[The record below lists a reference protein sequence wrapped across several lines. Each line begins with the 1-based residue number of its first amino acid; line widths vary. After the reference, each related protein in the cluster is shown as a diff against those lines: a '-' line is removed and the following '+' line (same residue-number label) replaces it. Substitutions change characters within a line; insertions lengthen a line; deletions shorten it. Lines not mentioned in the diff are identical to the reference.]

1 MTTSYFN
8 RDSEKFLLDSYTGK
22 GGYLPASYNNAVNA
36 NGSYLLRH
44 LRESDTKYANRC
56 QAAVYPNYIKKII
69 NAVIGFLWKNEPI
82 RDFDEEI
89 YRQFLSNANG
99 GGKSLNYLLT
109 SYQRLAL
116 IIGTVYIIV
125 DKPNITATSRADERL
140 PYITMRKPSQLVDE
154 EHDVYGQWTYIVFSE
169 EAEEDQI
176 VYRHFYRDG
185 WKLTT
190 DEQGNQII
198 DSGQYNLGRVPVV
211 KLHATPP
218 LFECESH
225 SDSWTFDL
233 AQINWELFNVRSE
246 LRELERSQT
255 FSILKLPV
263 SNQKERENL
272 QSNGLTISTENALLY
287 DPNGGGDVGYIAP
300 PAEPAQ
306 HYVGRIADLIVEIY
320 KLANLEFVG
329 GVQQS
334 SESRQFNFQATNST
348 LAIMSDMAEQA
359 EREIADLVM
368 LWMTNTKF
376 NGNLAYPREFNF
388 VDLKQMIDTAID
400 SVSLEIS
407 PTFNKEIKK
416 QVAHKLLSTDV
427 SSTTMQ
433 TIDDEID
440 SAGDIYNDRNQ
451 AAAGVTN
458 NG

>member
-1 MTTSYFN
+1 MTTYNFN

-22 GGYLPASYNNAVNA
+22 GGYLPASYNNSVNA

-44 LRESDTKYANRC
+44 PRETDTKYANRC

-82 RDFDEEI
+82 RDADDDL
-89 YRQFLSNANG
+89 YQSFLKNANG

-125 DKPNITATSRADERL
+125 DKPNVLATSRADERL
-140 PYITMRKPSQLVDE
+140 PYITMRKPSQVIED
-154 EHDVYGQWTYIVFSE
+154 EHDEYGQLTYICFSE
-169 EAEEDQI
+169 ENEEDKI
-176 VYRHFYRDG
+176 VYRHFYTDS
-185 WKLTT
+185 WKLTN
-190 DEQGNQII
+190 DEAGNDII
-198 DSGQYNLGRVPVV
+198 ASGQYKLGRVPVV

-218 LFECESH
+218 LFECEEQ
-225 SDSWTFDL
+225 SDSWAFDL

-246 LRELERSQT
+246 LRELERGQT
-255 FSILKLPV
+255 FSILKLPI
-263 SNQKERENL
+263 SNEQER
-272 QSNGLTISTENALLY
+272 QSLRESGVTISTENALLY

-306 HYVGRIADLIVEIY
+306 HYIGRIADLIVEIY

-348 LAIMSDMAEQA
+348 LAIMADMCEQA
-359 EREIADLVM
+359 EREIANLVM
-368 LWMTNTKF
+368 LWMGKTEFT
-376 NGNLAYPREFNF
+376 GNIAYPREFNF
-388 VDLKQMIDTAID
+388 VDVKQTIDTAID
-400 SVSLEIS
+400 AVSLDIS
-407 PTFNKEIKK
+407 PTFDKAIKK

-427 SSTTMQ
+427 SATVMQ
-433 TIDDEID
+433 AIDDEID
-440 SAGDIYNDRNQ
+440 ADGDIYNDRIKT
-451 AAAGVTN
+451 AAGVE
-458 NG
+458 